1 VREKVSIVNA
11 EIIDDNQAEDMPR
24 NESLFVEHEETLFN
38 SLRSQIATMNPE
50 SKMVHKIMLS
60 S

>member
-50 SKMVHKIMLS
+50 SKMVHK
-60 S
+60 